1 MPRYC
6 GRKEGRSP
14 SPAPLPVG
22 EEESDSAD
30 YSVGVRLPS
39 SSGMQCLK
47 YVRIH
52 IPFLHF
58 LYLFGLLLRAW
69 ILESDQ
75 YSKYRFLASHLEQA
89 T

>member
-1 MPRYC
+1 MLRYC
-6 GRKEGRSP
+6 GQEAGRSL
-14 SPAPLPVG
+14 SPALLPVG
-22 EEESDSAD
+22 EEESNSGD
-30 YSVGVRLPS
+30 YSASVRLPF

-47 YVRIH
+47 YVRIRKS
-52 IPFLHF
+52 FLHI